1 VCKSFFRLIKYIPL
15 WLFPVALWALE
26 QAGGIIS
33 DQNNQPVPYVFIYNQ
48 TKDNWTVGDERGE
61 FILPSNYQAGDTV
74 RFTRIGYRDCTVTLE
89 NSRQPLQIILAF
101 APVGLDSVTVS
112 GQTIAAGHTGVN
124 IRQVQR
130 TEDLGS
136 VEHRRLWTTIPGLY
150 LKSYGGPTGISTL
163 SLDGSPSTHTKVIIA
178 GFDLTS
184 AQNGQ
189 IDISQLPPAFI
200 SSISYSPEQAGNSS
214 AENSE
219 GMLNVAPSIAPTGL
233 TFSGGSY
240 GKMSLSATLDTRKTS
255 WNSNLLI
262 GRNQYRGDYIVSWRD
277 DSFKRKNNEL
287 QQNYCS
293 WQTGYIFKSKAFAR
307 LMAFYSEQK
316 RGVAGLVWNPSDDAY
331 RNDALGFIGLK
342 IGWAGKTG
350 HSCLQTLHRHSHE
363 RYVNPTIAIDS
374 RHVVYTEQVI
384 FNTTRQLP
392 NLNLNLD
399 LDLDFT
405 SDLKFDRLQSKQ
417 AGHHTRATWT
427 NVLAALLTFLRACEL
442 RPWLKIES
450 SPDLY
455 TKTTCGSQLAYRGN
469 GVLEQISG
477 SYGFYYAYPT
487 FNDLYWKPGG
497 NPNLKPDE
505 TTKYEIDIA
514 LKFRQSAGLII
525 NGYYKSD
532 RNLIQWTPVQSYW
545 QPSNIS
551 KADRRGLKVILN
563 WSLPRWPIDGFLQ
576 GVVTRS
582 RNLTAGD
589 NYKKALRYTPEE
601 SYAAG
606 LNFTSRHFTFHSTI
620 EYVGERIAMYSWPE
634 DVTLAEYVVL
644 NANLAYKIDT
654 TIGRFTFVAGC
665 DNLSDETFE
674 SMQGYPE
681 PGRAFT
687 GTIEYNLK

>member
-1 VCKSFFRLIKYIPL
+1 VCRSFSNLKYLLPL
-15 WLFPVALWALE
+15 WLFPMALQALE
-26 QAGGIIS
+26 HPGGVIYDIH
-33 DQNNQPVPYVFIYNQ
+33 NQPVPYVFIYNQ
-48 TKDNWTVGDERGE
+48 TKDKWTVSDEHGE
-61 FILPSNYQAGDTV
+61 FIFPSNYQVGDSV
-74 RFTRIGYRDCTVTLE
+74 RFMRIGYHDYTVVLD
-89 NSRQPLQIILAF
+89 NSPQSLQIVLPF

-112 GQTIAAGHTGVN
+112 GHAVASSHTGIN
-124 IRQVQR
+124 ISQVQR

-136 VEHRRLWTTIPGLY
+136 VEHRRLWAIIPGLY

-214 AENSE
+214 TENSE
-219 GMLNVAPSIAPTGL
+219 GLLKVEPGTAATGF
-233 TFSGGSY
+233 TCSAGSY
-240 GKMSLSATLDTRKTS
+240 GKLNLSATLDMRKS
-255 WNSNLLI
+255 VWYSNLLV
-262 GRNQYRGDYIVSWRD
+262 GRNQYRGDYEVTWRD
-277 DSFKRKNNEL
+277 NTFKRQNNKL
-287 QQNYCS
+287 QQNYFS
-293 WQTGYIFKSKAFAR
+293 WQSGYIFKSRTFAR
-307 LMAFYSEQK
+307 LIAFYSEQK
-316 RGVAGLVWNPSDDAY
+316 RGVAGLVWNPSSDAY

-342 IGWAGKTG
+342 IGWSSQTG
-350 HSCLQTLHRHSHE
+350 HSYIQTLHRHSHE

-374 RHVVYTEQVI
+374 RHIVYTDQVI
-384 FNTTRQLP
+384 YNTNRSFGFLRM
-392 NLNLNLD
+392 
-399 LDLDFT
+399 DFCT
-405 SDLKFDRLQSKQ
+405 DLKADRLKSKQ
-417 AGHHTRATWT
+417 AGNHSRTTWT
-427 NVLAALLTFLRACEL
+427 NVLATPFAILHKGEW
-442 RPWLKIES
+442 RPWLKMELAPNI
-450 SPDLY
+450 Y
-455 TKTTCGSQLAYRGN
+455 QKATYGSQFSYHGN
-469 GVLEQISG
+469 GFINHISG

-514 LKFRQSAGLII
+514 LKFGQSAGLII

-532 RNLIQWTPVQSYW
+532 KNLIQWTPVQSYW

-551 KADRRGLKVILN
+551 KADRRGAKVILN
-563 WSLPRWPIDGFLQ
+563 WSLPHWPVDGYLQ

-582 RNLTAGD
+582 RNLTDGD

-606 LNFTSRHFTFHSTI
+606 LNITLRHWSFHSTV
-620 EYVGERIAMYSWPE
+620 EYVGERIAMYNWPD
-634 DVTLAEYVVL
+634 DVTLDKYLVL
-644 NANLAYKIDT
+644 NANLAYKIT
-654 TIGRFTFVAGC
+654 TRIGRFTIVGGC
-665 DNLSDETFE
+665 DNITDEIYE

-687 GTIEYNLK
+687 GTIEYNVK